1 MESLDM
7 LANNLANSSTH
18 GFKMDREYYTLYAP
32 EEARDGVMLPEIDRE
47 WTDFR
52 QGGFENTGN
61 SLDLALDGK
70 GFFVVSGPAGPLYTR
85 GGALHVAKDGTVLS
99 KDEYPIQLSDGRP
112 LRIDPA
118 QRLTITPEG
127 GVFQNNQ
134 PLGALRLVDA
144 VNGTALVKQGANCF
158 RASDPGK
165 PPVAATPVV
174 RQGTLES
181 SNVSTAES
189 AVRMIGIMR
198 QFEMLQRA
206 ISIGSEMNRK
216 AAEEVARL

>member
-1 MESLDM
+1 M
-7 LANNLANSSTH
+7 LANNVANASTH
-18 GFKMDREYYTLYAP
+18 GFKMDREYYTLYTPGTAEAAP
-32 EEARDGVMLPEIDRE
+32 GGTRLPEIDHE

-52 QGGFENTGN
+52 QGAIENTGN
-61 SLDLALDGK
+61 TLDLALDGK
-70 GFFVVSGPAGPLYTR
+70 GFFVVSGPSGPLYTR

-99 KDEYPIQLSDGRP
+99 KDNYPIQLSDGRP

-127 GVFQNNQ
+127 AVVQNNQ
-134 PLGALRLVDA
+134 PLGTLRLVDA
-144 VNGTALVKQGANCF
+144 VNGAALIKQGANCF
-158 RASDPGK
+158 RAADPAK
-165 PPVAATPVV
+165 PPAPATPIV
-174 RQGTLES
+174 RQGALET